1 MTPEYARAPI
11 CLFVEVS
18 KFENFVILEISKS
31 FRKKNQKFQKKQ
43 KLQNREIF
51 KKVKKVKNFKNF
63 RNFKKN
69 RKTEISNFSSFG
81 LSVGDR
87 RPPSERSEAEGRWPK
102 ATSSPQ
108 EIEQHAH
115 RACLIKK
122 IQKIQK
128 IQNF

>member
-1 MTPEYARAPI
+1 L
-11 CLFVEVS
+11 LFLKFRNLSE
-18 KFENFVILEISKS
+18 KKIKNFENFK
-31 FRKKNQKFQKKQ
+31 KKQ

-51 KKVKKVKNFKNF
+51 KKVKKVKNF

-69 RKTEISNFSSFG
+69 QKTEISNFSSFG

-108 EIEQHAH
+108 EIE
-115 RACLIKK
+115 
-122 IQKIQK
+122 
-128 IQNF
+128 